1 VKGSSWHAL
10 PDMIVIL
17 DLFGGL
23 AFHLGRFG
31 LHFFFWLSWRTGE
44 HYWRHLPLCGL
55 LKLTQHSKCAV
66 MVPFGQQLGQ
76 WTVTV
81 IEAWFRCRKIG

>member
-31 LHFFFWLSWRTGE
+31 LHFFFGFRGELENITGGT
-44 HYWRHLPLCGL
+44 Y
-55 LKLTQHSKCAV
+55 
-66 MVPFGQQLGQ
+66 
-76 WTVTV
+76 
-81 IEAWFRCRKIG
+81 RCVGFSS